1 LDQEAMH
8 MQSPILSLI
17 FDIGGTSIRTGLYD
31 HEWRCLERYRKTNA
45 PNFLNATAP
54 AGENILD
61 RLLALLKEE
70 AAALTHDAFVARVCV
85 ALPSPIAPDGTSW
98 RLPTLLG
105 VEDPRGVRLLERL
118 EELWPDAQVV
128 VINDVTAAGYFHVAN
143 GSRDFAVVSVG
154 SGVGLK
160 VFLDGEPRTGPHG
173 RGGEIG
179 HVRVEPRAI
188 GNIACDCGE
197 RGHLGSFAS
206 GRGALR
212 LARHAAAT
220 DPDGFAAS
228 LAGRLVRERKG
239 SLDNDI
245 LVAAFRDNDAWITQV
260 VTASASYLAQAIAFL
275 HQSIGLE
282 DIVLTGGFAHA
293 CGEKYRQLVVRLARP
308 FCWDTGQDW
317 NAIIRMGSDPD
328 TEALEGAG
336 YFMAS
341 RDRRERH
348 G

>member
-1 LDQEAMH
+1 MH

-17 FDIGGTSIRTGLYD
+17 FDVGGTSIRTGLYD

-45 PNFLNATAP
+45 PNFLNATAR
-54 AGENILD
+54 AGENLLD
-61 RLLALLKEE
+61 ELLALLKCE
-70 AAALTHDAFVARVCV
+70 AAALTRDAFVARVCV
-85 ALPSPIAPDGTSW
+85 ALPSPIAPDGTAW

-105 VEDPRGVRLLERL
+105 GEDPRSVHLQQRL
-118 EELWPDAQVV
+118 EAMWPDAQVV
-128 VINDVTAAGYFHVAN
+128 LTNDVTAAGYFHVAQ

-160 VFLDGEPRTGPHG
+160 VFLDGKPRTGPHG

-179 HVRVEPRAI
+179 HMRVESRAI
-188 GNIACDCGE
+188 GDIVCDCGQ
-197 RGHLGSFAS
+197 RGHLGAFAS

-228 LAGRLVRERKG
+228 LAGRLVRERDG
-239 SLDNDI
+239 RLDNDI
-245 LVAAFRDNDAWITQV
+245 LVAAFRDNDAWTRQV
-260 VTASASYLAQAIAFL
+260 VTASASYLAQAVAFL
-275 HQSIGLE
+275 HQAIGLE

-293 CGEKYRQLVVRLARP
+293 CGEKYRELVVRLAGP
-308 FCWDTGQDW
+308 CCWDTGQDW
-317 NAIIRMGSDPD
+317 NAIVRMGGDPD

-336 YFMAS
+336 YLLAS

-348 G
+348 D